1 MRFHH
6 QFKPTDI
13 MLQLAF
19 AAACGALGLAASWGI
34 LVLLIRVA
42 W

>member
-13 MLQLAF
+13 LLQLAF
-19 AAACGALGLAASWGI
+19 AAVCGALGLAASWGI
-34 LVLLIRVA
+34 LALLIGVE